1 MEKVIIMVHK
11 LDNIFQDVI
20 DFENNINNSIKNLNI
35 LKLYL
40 ITMIDKKL

>member
-1 MEKVIIMVHK
+1 MVHK